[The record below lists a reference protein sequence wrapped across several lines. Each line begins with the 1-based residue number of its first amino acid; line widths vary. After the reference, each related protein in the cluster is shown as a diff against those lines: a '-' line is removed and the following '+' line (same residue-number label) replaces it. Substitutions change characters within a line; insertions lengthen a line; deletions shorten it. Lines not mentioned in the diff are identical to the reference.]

1 MTVASHRARCFGQ
14 DWLSDI
20 ELEQFDPLSTSL
32 GPDPIVVQRIT
43 DLQPEPLLH
52 RVGRAE
58 IGASGFRFS
67 WNDEACFDMRGIN
80 QIDWMAGPRW
90 TGTLPTSFY
99 SSVAAMALAM
109 RGFIPLHVSSVIFGK
124 YAWLVAGAAGA
135 GKSTLVAELLAA
147 GGRLLSDDLTIL
159 APDADADADGD
170 APLAALRGR
179 PAMRLHPETARQI
192 DSTRVADVPDDPR
205 GKLLVW
211 PKARAAD
218 ARWPIAG
225 AFVMRGESL
234 QTVPTVEA
242 AALFGNMIFRPKIMA
257 KLAGHVDRRKHLLN
271 LAQRIPLYRFPQLA
285 QFGEKAQQSRAEMVL
300 SLVARAT

>member
-1 MTVASHRARCFGQ
+1 LTVAGHRARCFGQ

-32 GPDPIVVQRIT
+32 GPDPIIVQRT
-43 DLQPEPLLH
+43 THLDPVEPLLH

-67 WNDEACFDMRGIN
+67 WNDEACFDMRGTN
-80 QIDWMAGPRW
+80 QIDWLAGPRW
-90 TGTLPTSFY
+90 TGTLPASFY
-99 SSVAAMALAM
+99 SSVAAMTLAM
-109 RGFIPLHVSSVIFGK
+109 RGFMPLHVSSIIFGK
-124 YAWLVAGAAGA
+124 HAWLVAGAAGA

-159 APDADADADGD
+159 APDADGD
-170 APLAALRGR
+170 APLDALRGR

-234 QTVPTVEA
+234 QTVSTVEA
-242 AALFGNMIFRPKIMA
+242 AALFGNMIFRPKILA
-257 KLAGHVDRRKHLLN
+257 KLAGHVDRRKLLLN

-285 QFGEKAQQSRAEMVL
+285 QFDEKAQQSRAEMVL